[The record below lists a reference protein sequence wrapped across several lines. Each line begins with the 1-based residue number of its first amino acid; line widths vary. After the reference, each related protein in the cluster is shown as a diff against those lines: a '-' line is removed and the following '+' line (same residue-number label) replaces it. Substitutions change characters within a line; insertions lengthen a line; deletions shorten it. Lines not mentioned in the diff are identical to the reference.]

1 MSPPRSARLSATQR
15 QCRSPDLAQ
24 HIPDQLRGRGP
35 KVAALTD
42 DSEHDTLACI
52 TFATEYRTKLHSSN
66 PLEPLSKEV
75 NRRANIVGSFSNEAS
90 IVRLIGAVCMS
101 KTINGHYSAATCRS
115 KEWPNFPTPAV

>member
-1 MSPPRSARLSATQR
+1 M
-15 QCRSPDLAQ
+15 
-24 HIPDQLRGRGP
+24 
-35 KVAALTD
+35 D

-115 KEWPNFPTPAV
+115 KEWLNFPTPAV